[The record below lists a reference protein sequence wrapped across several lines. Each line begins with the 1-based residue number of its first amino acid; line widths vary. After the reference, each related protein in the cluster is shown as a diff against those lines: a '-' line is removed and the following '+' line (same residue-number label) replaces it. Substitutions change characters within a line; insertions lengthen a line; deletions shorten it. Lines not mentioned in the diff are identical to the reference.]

1 MSDTKELKD
10 EALENVTG
18 GARRTVSNDSSSYS
32 WVRSGP
38 GKQYDEHIE
47 DPVFVNALKGA
58 NKRVT
63 YTPEREEALKKC
75 GAKYEVKVCKSCGGK
90 VKKIDIWLVEV
101 V

>member
-1 MSDTKELKD
+1 MAQYYKLIDAVSES
-10 EALENVTG
+10 VTLNLPYMRDG
-18 GARRTVSNDSSSYS
+18 VKVYKFFVLR
-32 WVRSGP
+32 P

-58 NKRVT
+58 SKRVT